1 MIKNK
6 SKIDLSSGELIVAGR
21 CRFAGI
27 QIADGTSGSANK
39 ASALIG
45 SGAYDRWTIKLL
57 NGSAA
62 GDALFKVTFPAGTD
76 YGMSIMPYY
85 YGLGDARILFP
96 DGIWVDAMPS
106 HVSGSPD
113 PAKTMISI
121 FYEGA

>member
-6 SKIDLSSGELIVAGR
+6 SKVDLSSGELLVAGR
-21 CRFAGI
+21 CRLAGI
-27 QIADGTSGSANK
+27 QIADGTGNK
-39 ASALIG
+39 
-45 SGAYDRWTIKLL
+45 GAIPAGFAATGGYDRWTIKLL

-62 GDALFKVTFPAGTD
+62 GDALFKVTFPCGTD
-76 YGMSIMPYY
+76 YGNSIMPFY

-96 DGIWVDAMPS
+96 DGIWVEAMPS
-106 HVSGSPD
+106 HVVNSPD